1 MPLRKAPRTRT
12 TPATATT
19 TTTATTPMTDA
30 AIRAFI
36 SRGVADALAE
46 HEIQRNNNLNGDGS
60 QGSGCGI
67 TRLVRPTREIET
79 VFNINNC
86 AVKNQVKFAT
96 CTLHGV
102 ALTWRKSHV
111 KTVGHDAAYGV
122 PWNTLMKMITA
133 KYCPQNKIKKLEM
146 EIWKLKVK
154 GTNLAS
160 YTQRF
165 QELALMCGRMFPE
178 ELIRLENYLEFANEL
193 MDKKIRTFAERQVEN
208 KSKFEDTSRNNQNQ
222 QQQNKRQNTD
232 RAYTAGSGEKKPY
245 GGSKPL
251 CFKCNYHYEDS
262 VLPNFH
268 QVKSYLLECGE
279 TVTFQDGSRTN
290 MTPTSFTGRPSNKIC
305 YAYILFDTG
314 DDSTGTLSIGPV
326 RNERIVGPTKG
337 AIRQRLYK
345 AQFLT
350 LGSSGLVCQ
359 EEGWIMCIDYRE
371 LNKLTMKNHY
381 PLPRIGDLFDQ
392 LQGSSVYSKID
403 LRSGYHQNK
412 KEHERHLKEILELL
426 KKEALYG
433 RFYKCEFWILRVQFF
448 GHVIDSQ
455 GIHVDLANIKSVKD
469 WASTK
474 TPTEIQNF
482 LCLARY
488 YRRFIEGFLKIA
500 KSMTKITHE
509 GVKFYWGDK
518 EEAAFQLIK
527 QKVCSA
533 PILALPEGSEDFVV
547 YYDASHN
554 GLGVVLMQREK

>member
-67 TRLVRPTREIET
+67 TRLVRPTRECTYTDFLKFQPMNFKGTEGVVGLTQWFKRIET

-178 ELIRLENYLEFANEL
+178 ESDKIENYVSGLPDMIHGSVMASKPKTMQDAVEFANEL

-208 KSKFEDTSRNNQNQ
+208 KRKFEDTSRNNQNQ
-222 QQQNKRQNTD
+222 QQQNKRQNTG

-251 CFKCNYHYEDS
+251 CFKCNYHY
-262 VLPNFH
+262 
-268 QVKSYLLECGE
+268 
-279 TVTFQDGSRTN
+279 DG
-290 MTPTSFTGRPSNKIC
+290 
-305 YAYILFDTG
+305 
-314 DDSTGTLSIGPV
+314 
-326 RNERIVGPTKG
+326 
-337 AIRQRLYK
+337 
-345 AQFLT
+345 
-350 LGSSGLVCQ
+350 
-359 EEGWIMCIDYRE
+359 
-371 LNKLTMKNHY
+371 
-381 PLPRIGDLFDQ
+381 
-392 LQGSSVYSKID
+392 
-403 LRSGYHQNK
+403 
-412 KEHERHLKEILELL
+412 
-426 KKEALYG
+426 
-433 RFYKCEFWILRVQFF
+433 
-448 GHVIDSQ
+448 
-455 GIHVDLANIKSVKD
+455 
-469 WASTK
+469 
-474 TPTEIQNF
+474 
-482 LCLARY
+482 
-488 YRRFIEGFLKIA
+488 
-500 KSMTKITHE
+500 
-509 GVKFYWGDK
+509 
-518 EEAAFQLIK
+518 
-527 QKVCSA
+527 
-533 PILALPEGSEDFVV
+533 
-547 YYDASHN
+547 
-554 GLGVVLMQREK
+554 